1 MGSWQVGVVRRRLPL
16 DGFVTD
22 AGAAPA
28 STGQGAGA
36 LFQSRYAHQGRIPCK
51 PCAPSDFRST
61 KMLQITRSF
70 AIVGAVVLVGS
81 LAACGHNRSAPAYPN
96 NPAGTEYGRVSNIEV
111 LQGRSQ
117 GQTSGAGAVIGAVV
131 GGVLGNQIGKGSG
144 RAAATGVG
152 IVGGA
157 VAGNAIEGRNNSQE
171 VQGYSLSV
179 QLDHGGYR
187 VYDVSSPGDLRIG
200 DRVRLYNGQI
210 SRL

>member
-1 MGSWQVGVVRRRLPL
+1 
-16 DGFVTD
+16 
-22 AGAAPA
+22 
-28 STGQGAGA
+28 
-36 LFQSRYAHQGRIPCK
+36 
-51 PCAPSDFRST
+51 
-61 KMLQITRSF
+61 MLQFTRSF
-70 AIVGAVVLVGS
+70 AIAGAVVLMGS
-81 LAACGHNRSAPAYPN
+81 LAACGHNRSAPPPQYSGGYSGGYQTAPAYPN
-96 NPAGTEYGRVSNIEV
+96 SPAGTEYGRVSNIEV

-171 VQGYSLSV
+171 VQGYRLSV

-187 VYDVSSPGDLRIG
+187 VYDVSSPGDLRMG

>member
-1 MGSWQVGVVRRRLPL
+1 
-16 DGFVTD
+16 
-22 AGAAPA
+22 
-28 STGQGAGA
+28 
-36 LFQSRYAHQGRIPCK
+36 
-51 PCAPSDFRST
+51 
-61 KMLQITRSF
+61 MLQMTRSF
-70 AIVGAVVLVGS
+70 AIAGAVVLAAS
-81 LAACGHNRSAPAYPN
+81 LTACGHNRPAPAPQYSGGYGGGYQTAAAYPN

-171 VQGYSLSV
+171 VQGYRLSV
-179 QLDHGGYR
+179 QLDQGGYR
-187 VYDVSSPGDLRIG
+187 VYDVSTPGDLRIG

-210 SRL
+210 SRI

>member
-1 MGSWQVGVVRRRLPL
+1 MRKIQRPL
-16 DGFVTD
+16 
-22 AGAAPA
+22 AAA
-28 STGQGAGA
+28 
-36 LFQSRYAHQGRIPCK
+36 
-51 PCAPSDFRST
+51 
-61 KMLQITRSF
+61 
-70 AIVGAVVLVGS
+70 AVVVLAAS
-81 LAACGHNRSAPAYPN
+81 LAACGHNRPAPAPQYSGGYSSGYQTAPVYPN

-117 GQTSGAGAVIGAVV
+117 GTSGAGAVIGAVV

-171 VQGYSLSV
+171 VQGYRLSV
-179 QLDHGGYR
+179 QLDQGGYR
-187 VYDVSSPGDLRIG
+187 VYDVASPGDLRIG